1 MRDLLRC
8 FLKLVPSARPRL
20 ALVMVLSVAAAVS
33 QSAGIGLLLPALQLI
48 ERPGGPEQPG
58 MIWKALSAVF
68 ALGHVPMTL
77 PALLLGVLVM
87 IVLGQA
93 LLYSQQSV
101 TAGLTRDFVVGLRG
115 HVFRALLRADMPFHH
130 AARTGALVGNI
141 TTDAAR
147 TSAVFEGL
155 MQLTGRAIL
164 LTFYSGMLLLV
175 SWQTSLGALALI
187 AATSG
192 LVAYRTRRS
201 RGLGRAIV
209 DAGNQ
214 LHAFVVERL
223 GAVRVIKLRNA
234 VEPDV
239 ERMMEVSREAASL
252 RCRLDREGATIRLMM
267 EPALAA
273 GGILVTYVGFTY
285 LGLSLSELAVFMYVL
300 IRMVP
305 EAYTLSRLRHSWL
318 GNIGHFCSIQDVLDQ
333 AARHT
338 TVDSGTRH
346 FSGLRRGIT
355 LRDVTVA
362 YGPGKVAL
370 QAVSC
375 VCEAGRTTAVVG
387 PSGAGKSTLLDLIT
401 RLVEPQTGTVLLD
414 GVDVREFD
422 VLSLRRAI
430 GVVSQDILLLND
442 SALENIRYGCPEA
455 TEAEVIEAAVKAN
468 AHGFI
473 QALPQGYHTILG
485 ARGMTLSGGERQR
498 IELARALLRNP
509 EILIL
514 DEVTSGLDAE
524 SERLIQEAIFTA
536 GRDRTVIIV
545 THRLN
550 TVHLA
555 DKIIVIDQG
564 RIVEEGPP
572 AALLAND
579 GLFRRFHDLQ
589 WAESGTQVNRDK

>member
-1 MRDLLRC
+1 MKDLLQH
-8 FLKLVPSARPRL
+8 FLKLVFAARPRFV
-20 ALVMVLSVAAAVS
+20 LVMVLSVAAAVS

-58 MIWKALSAVF
+58 MIWMALSAIF

-77 PALLLGVLVM
+77 PTLLAGVLVM

-101 TAGLTRDFVVGLRG
+101 TTGLTRDFVVGLRG
-115 HVFRALLRADMPFHH
+115 HVFRALVRADMAFHH
-130 AARTGALVGNI
+130 IARTGALVGNV
-141 TTDAAR
+141 TVDAAR
-147 TSAVFEGL
+147 TGAVFESL
-155 MQLTGRAIL
+155 IQLAGRVIL
-164 LTFYSGMLLLV
+164 LAFYAGMLFLV

-192 LVAYRTRRS
+192 LVAYQTRRS

-234 VEPDV
+234 AEPDV

-252 RCRLDREGATIRLMM
+252 RCRHDREGAKIRLVM
-267 EPALAA
+267 EPTLAA

-318 GNIGHFCSIQDVLDQ
+318 GNIGHFGCIREVLDQ

-355 LRDVTVA
+355 LSDVTMA
-362 YGPGKVAL
+362 YGPGKFAL

-375 VCEAGRTTAVVG
+375 VCEAGRITAIVG

-414 GVDVREFD
+414 GVDIREFD
-422 VLSLRRAI
+422 VLSLRREI

-442 SALENIRYGCPEA
+442 TALENIRYGCPEA
-455 TEAEVIEAAVKAN
+455 TEAEVIAAAVKAN

-509 EILIL
+509 AVLLL

-524 SERLIQEAIFTA
+524 SERLIQDAIFTA

-555 DKIIVIDQG
+555 DKVIVLDQG
-564 RIVEEGPP
+564 RIVEQGPP
-572 AALLAND
+572 AALLGND

>member
-1 MRDLLRC
+1 MRDLLR
-8 FLKLVPSARPRL
+8 FVLDHVQAAWRRLVL
-20 ALVMVLSVAAAVS
+20 ILLLSVAAAVS
-33 QSAGIGLLLPALQLI
+33 QSAGIGLLLPALQMI
-48 ERPGGPEQPG
+48 ERPGGPEQTG
-58 MIWKALSAVF
+58 LIWRTLGAAF
-68 ALGHVPMTL
+68 ALLHL
-77 PALLLGVLVM
+77 PLALPTLLLGVLAM
-87 IVLGQA
+87 IVAGQA
-93 LLYSQQSV
+93 LAYGHQAL
-101 TAGLTRDFVVGLRG
+101 TARLTQDLVVALRE

-130 AARTGALVGNI
+130 AARTGALVGNV
-141 TTDAAR
+141 TVDAAR
-147 TSAVFEGL
+147 TGAVLESGL
-155 MQLTGRAIL
+155 QFAGRGVL
-164 LTFYSGMLLLV
+164 LTFYAGMLFVV
-175 SWQTSLGALALI
+175 SWQTSVGALV
-187 AATSG
+187 
-192 LVAYRTRRS
+192 LVAAVSAFAAYLTRRS

-209 DAGNQ
+209 DAGNE

-223 GAVRVIKLRNA
+223 GAVRIIKLRNA
-234 VEPDV
+234 VESDLG
-239 ERMMEVSREAASL
+239 RMTEVSRRASEL
-252 RCRLDREGATIRLMM
+252 RYRHEREGAKIRFVM

-273 GGILVTYVGFTY
+273 GGIAITYVGFTY
-285 LGLSLSELAVFMYVL
+285 LGLSLAELAVFMYVL

-318 GNIGHFCSIQDVLDQ
+318 GNIGHYCSILEVLQ
-333 AARHT
+333 EAERRTTAA
-338 TVDSGTRH
+338 SGTQR
-346 FSGLRRGIT
+346 FVSLSQGIT
-355 LRDVTVA
+355 LKDVTVA
-362 YGPGKVAL
+362 YGPGKFAL
-370 QAVSC
+370 QAVGC

-422 VLSLRRAI
+422 VLSLRRGI

-442 SALENIRYGCPEA
+442 TALENIRYGCPEA
-455 TEAEVIEAAVKAN
+455 AEAEVIAAAVKAN